1 MAPRLR
7 VLTEADAEPVKAALD
22 RWWGGR
28 DLSHLALP
36 LFFRHFSDTSFVL
49 DDGGEVIGFLVGF
62 ISQARP
68 GEGYVHLVGVH
79 PGRRQRGLA
88 RWLYEAFFEEARKRG
103 CTVVRCVTTP
113 NNGGSISFHRSLG
126 FRPEGDGDSGG
137 VPVVRD
143 YEGPGEDRVLLSR
156 TLTS

>member
-1 MAPRLR
+1 MAPKLR
-7 VLTEADAEPVKAALD
+7 SLGEADAAPVKEALE

-36 LFFRHFSDTSFVL
+36 LFFRHFRDTSFVL
-49 DDGGEVIGFLVGF
+49 DDGGEVVGFLVGF
-62 ISQARP
+62 VSQSQP
-68 GEGYVHLVGVH
+68 GEGYIHLVGVH

-88 RWLYEAFFEEARKRG
+88 RWLYEAFFEEVRGRG

-113 NNGGSISFHRSLG
+113 GNAGSISFHRSLG
-126 FRPEGDGDSGG
+126 FRVEGGQDPNS

-143 YEGPGEDRVLLSR
+143 YGGPGEDRILLCR
-156 TLTS
+156 TLD